1 MHDENVLILLYGSL
15 LIGGLSLLLWFAG
28 RELRRTRRLFAQ
40 LAVRFGGRT
49 QRFPLGMV
57 FRVEP
62 GVEVK
67 VFALQGSI
75 LYRARMDLGYEP
87 DILVAR
93 IYRGW
98 GLIDKLN
105 YAPGRKRYRFHGPI
119 DRQYAFRARDERH
132 LKEIFAP
139 DLLGRMQSQGRI
151 TRLAIRRNRFRA
163 ALMLLSLSPEETHT
177 AEQSI
182 EILNEL
188 LMRVMA
194 FSQE

>member
-1 MHDENVLILLYGSL
+1 LHDENVLILLYGSL

-98 GLIDKLN
+98 RFIDKLN
-105 YAPGRKRYRFHGPI
+105 YAPGRTRYRFHAPI
-119 DRQYAFRARDERH
+119 DRHYSFRVGDGRH
-132 LKEIFAP
+132 MKEIFAP
-139 DLLGRMQSQGRI
+139 DLLERMQSQGRI
-151 TRLAIRRNRFRA
+151 TRLEIRRNRFRA
-163 ALMLLSLSPEETHT
+163 ALMVLSFSPEETHK

-182 EILNEL
+182 AILNEL
-188 LMRVMA
+188 LKRVRS
-194 FSQE
+194 FSE